1 MVGSGLKSLYQFLKK
16 IDSRSAWSGGDY
28 DISINCAINPFWALS
43 PLNRSWTVIA
53 ARKHKTQNGSC
64 TVMGDNEKTTLINKR
79 RGGSHEEYKV
89 GI

>member
-1 MVGSGLKSLYQFLKK
+1 MVGSGLKSLYQFLRK

-53 ARKHKTQNGSC
+53 ARKYKIDLGQSLQHNTKT
-64 TVMGDNEKTTLINKR
+64 KTLSAQ
-79 RGGSHEEYKV
+79 GGADLYKSTW
-89 GI
+89 

>member
-53 ARKHKTQNGSC
+53 TQY
-64 TVMGDNEKTTLINKR
+64 ENKNVISTR
-79 RGGSHEEYKV
+79 RGGPLQEYMVNNSIHVHNPPKK
-89 GI
+89 